1 MRKIKVGVIGLG
13 FIGKQHVEA
22 LRRLPYVEIVAG
34 SDSNPAMR
42 DWCEENGIG
51 KYYADYKEML
61 KNEEMDAV
69 HNCTPNNFHFAVS
82 CEILEAGYHVYSE
95 KPLTINSEEGNKL
108 VELARKKG
116 LKTAVNFNYRNNLM
130 VQEMQQRIKNNRM
143 GTISHIQVEYL
154 QDWLLYDTDFDWRVQ
169 KDKGGESRAV
179 ADIGSHC
186 FDTIQFIMG
195 EKIVAVYAM
204 FHKQYQKRYM
214 AKQADTFSSRKAS
227 GEHKGEAVPVENEDA
242 AIILFKLEG
251 GMVGSIN
258 ITQVCA
264 GKKNDL
270 QILISGTNEAYEW
283 HQETPANLWVGH
295 RDSGNE
301 IIYAGK
307 NNLSENI
314 RSFADLP
321 DGHSVGWKDAFE
333 KGFEIFYKGL
343 LREGEAV
350 YEGPDFT
357 AGLYITRIVEACLK
371 SNQTGTWQN
380 V

>member
-1 MRKIKVGVIGLG
+1 MNSKTRSFHVHYKDIRVDKEARNEVGVLATPLSYMVPCIPGHGDVNWARYISALLEIGYQGAACIEVEDKSFEDNNENIENSLKISRQYLKQFIHFPEKGRQQRKIKVGVIGLG

-264 GKKNDL
+264 GKKNVC
-270 QILISGTNEAYEW
+270 S
-283 HQETPANLWVGH
+283 
-295 RDSGNE
+295 
-301 IIYAGK
+301 
-307 NNLSENI
+307 
-314 RSFADLP
+314 
-321 DGHSVGWKDAFE
+321 
-333 KGFEIFYKGL
+333 
-343 LREGEAV
+343 
-350 YEGPDFT
+350 
-357 AGLYITRIVEACLK
+357 
-371 SNQTGTWQN
+371 SNQ
-380 V
+380 

>member
-1 MRKIKVGVIGLG
+1 M
-13 FIGKQHVEA
+13 
-22 LRRLPYVEIVAG
+22 
-34 SDSNPAMR
+34 
-42 DWCEENGIG
+42 
-51 KYYADYKEML
+51 
-61 KNEEMDAV
+61 
-69 HNCTPNNFHFAVS
+69 
-82 CEILEAGYHVYSE
+82 EAGYHVYSE

-343 LREGEAV
+343 LHEGEAV
-350 YEGPDFT
+350 YESPDFT
-357 AGLYITRIVEACLK
+357 AGLYITKIVEACLK

>member
-95 KPLTINSEEGNKL
+95 KPLTINSEEGNNL

-195 EKIVAVYAM
+195 EKIVAVYAL
-204 FHKQYQKRYM
+204 FHKQYQRRYM
-214 AKQADTFSSRKAS
+214 AKQADTFSSQKAS

-283 HQETPANLWVGH
+283 HQETPAIYGLVTGIPAMKLYM
-295 RDSGNE
+295 RVK
-301 IIYAGK
+301 IIC
-307 NNLSENI
+307 LRISEALLI
-314 RSFADLP
+314 CRMDTRLDGRMHLKKDLKFSIKACCMKAKLYMRVRTLQQ
-321 DGHSVGWKDAFE
+321 DY
-333 KGFEIFYKGL
+333 IL
-343 LREGEAV
+343 L
-350 YEGPDFT
+350 
-357 AGLYITRIVEACLK
+357 K
-371 SNQTGTWQN
+371 
-380 V
+380 